1 MPRPQAPRDAD
12 LRRGPSRRI
21 NTVRTYCYGTG
32 DELRV
37 IPVKDG
43 KTDPDALRELL
54 TAGDVS
60 GVCIQQPNFFG
71 QLEDAEALG
80 EIIHAAGALYI
91 LSCNPIALGILKT
104 PKECG
109 ADIAVGE
116 CQPLG
121 MPLGWGG
128 PYLGFMASTSKH
140 MRKLP
145 GRIVGQTVD
154 SHGERCF
161 VLSLQARE
169 QHIRRE
175 KASSNICSNEALCA
189 LTAGVYL
196 RSEDGRR
203 IEKLTEPVYD
213 PMTRSNDGKCDP
225 QGRFWCGTSDLV
237 KGEKR
242 GKLYLLPGDGRCIE
256 MLDRL
261 EISNGLGFAGD
272 TLYFIDSARHSVD
285 SYRLDEDTL
294 TLHDHRVIAPIEGN
308 MVPDGMT
315 MDEEGMLWVCHW
327 GGGFVGRYDPRDGR
341 LLARV
346 EIPASQCSSCC
357 FGGPDMQTLFI
368 TCGAVN
374 CPEESEAGKVFA
386 VHLPYRGV
394 ESWKYRG

>member
-1 MPRPQAPRDAD
+1 
-12 LRRGPSRRI
+12 
-21 NTVRTYCYGTG
+21 
-32 DELRV
+32 
-37 IPVKDG
+37 
-43 KTDPDALRELL
+43 
-54 TAGDVS
+54 
-60 GVCIQQPNFFG
+60 
-71 QLEDAEALG
+71 
-80 EIIHAAGALYI
+80 
-91 LSCNPIALGILKT
+91 
-104 PKECG
+104 
-109 ADIAVGE
+109 
-116 CQPLG
+116 
-121 MPLGWGG
+121 
-128 PYLGFMASTSKH
+128 
-140 MRKLP
+140 
-145 GRIVGQTVD
+145 
-154 SHGERCF
+154 
-161 VLSLQARE
+161 
-169 QHIRRE
+169 
-175 KASSNICSNEALCA
+175 
-189 LTAGVYL
+189 
-196 RSEDGRR
+196 
-203 IEKLTEPVYD
+203 
-213 PMTRSNDGKCDP
+213 MTRSNDGKCDP

-261 EISNGLGFAGD
+261 EISNGLAFAGD

>member
-1 MPRPQAPRDAD
+1 MCRDRK
-12 LRRGPSRRI
+12 RRVTLISGAAHPDVI

-54 TAGDVS
+54 AAGDVS

-116 CQPLG
+116 GQPLG

-196 RSEDGRR
+196 SAMAPRALPRLRARAWPRR
-203 IEKLTEPVYD
+203 T
-213 PMTRSNDGKCDP
+213 
-225 QGRFWCGTSDLV
+225 
-237 KGEKR
+237 
-242 GKLYLLPGDGRCIE
+242 
-256 MLDRL
+256 
-261 EISNGLGFAGD
+261 IS
-272 TLYFIDSARHSVD
+272 
-285 SYRLDEDTL
+285 
-294 TLHDHRVIAPIEGN
+294 
-308 MVPDGMT
+308 
-315 MDEEGMLWVCHW
+315 
-327 GGGFVGRYDPRDGR
+327 
-341 LLARV
+341 
-346 EIPASQCSSCC
+346 PAALR
-357 FGGPDMQTLFI
+357 PLR
-368 TCGAVN
+368 A
-374 CPEESEAGKVFA
+374 
-386 VHLPYRGV
+386 
-394 ESWKYRG
+394 

>member
-1 MPRPQAPRDAD
+1 METYQAEVLVNERFHLSEGPVWDAETGVLHFVD
-12 LRRGPSRRI
+12 IKGCTVNTYRLSDGQRTSTEVNQNVGCFALRRQGGYI
-21 NTVRTYCYGTG
+21 LG
-32 DELRV
+32 
-37 IPVKDG
+37 
-43 KTDPDALRELL
+43 L
-54 TAGDVS
+54 TAG
-60 GVCIQQPNFFG
+60 I
-71 QLEDAEALG
+71 
-80 EIIHAAGALYI
+80 
-91 LSCNPIALGILKT
+91 
-104 PKECG
+104 
-109 ADIAVGE
+109 
-116 CQPLG
+116 
-121 MPLGWGG
+121 
-128 PYLGFMASTSKH
+128 
-140 MRKLP
+140 
-145 GRIVGQTVD
+145 
-154 SHGERCF
+154 
-161 VLSLQARE
+161 
-169 QHIRRE
+169 
-175 KASSNICSNEALCA
+175 
-189 LTAGVYL
+189 YL

-203 IEKLTEPVYD
+203 IEKLPEPVYD

-294 TLHDHRVIAPIEGN
+294 TLHDHRVIVPIEGN

-346 EIPASQCSSCC
+346 EISASQCSSCC